1 MTRERGEDQ
10 AQAGPSAED
19 DAPLRDGDGA
29 PNRSDDGTPV
39 REAAGPIPEAG
50 MLGRIVDKGGWIF
63 AAGIFVAM
71 LILIQEIVLRY
82 VFNNPTSWAHE
93 TTVFL
98 CGAAFVYGGLFCAAR
113 NEHIRVVLIYDA
125 VPPRV
130 RRVFDVIISAVC
142 ALASAFF
149 AYAAVLMVQRA
160 AFRPDG
166 TFRLE
171 SSGSA
176 WDPVYPGVLK
186 IFLMGVLFVLTAQF
200 LIMAVNYARG
210 VRR

>member
-1 MTRERGEDQ
+1 MADETRAEDQ
-10 AQAGPSAED
+10 PQAGPSAED
-19 DAPLRDGDGA
+19 DDLARKFAEGEMP
-29 PNRSDDGTPV
+29 
-39 REAAGPIPEAG
+39 REKAGPIPEAG
-50 MLGRIVDKGGWIF
+50 ILGRIIDRGGWIF
-63 AAGIFVAM
+63 AAGIFIAM

-82 VFNNPTSWAHE
+82 VFNNPTAWAHE

-113 NEHIRVVLIYDA
+113 DEHIRVVLIYDA
-125 VPPRV
+125 IPDRA
-130 RRVFDVIISAVC
+130 RRVLDIVISLVC
-142 ALASAFF
+142 ALAAGFF
-149 AYAAVLMVQRA
+149 AYAAILMVQKA

-166 TFRLE
+166 SIRLE

-186 IFLMGVLFVLTAQF
+186 IFLMVVLFVMTAQF
-200 LIMAVNYARG
+200 VILAVNYARG

>member
-1 MTRERGEDQ
+1 MTRRTDPEE
-10 AQAGPSAED
+10 APQAGPSAETD
-19 DAPLRDGDGA
+19 EIAAPEDAPAL
-29 PNRSDDGTPV
+29 
-39 REAAGPIPEAG
+39 REASGPIPEAG
-50 MLGRIVDKGGWIF
+50 FMGRIVDRGGWIF

-82 VFNNPTSWAHE
+82 VFNNPTAWAHE

-113 NEHIRVVLIYDA
+113 DEHIRVVLIYDA
-125 VPPRV
+125 IPPRV
-130 RRVFDVIISAVC
+130 RRIFDVVISLVC
-142 ALASAFF
+142 ALASGFF
-149 AYAAVLMVQRA
+149 AYAAILMVQKA

-166 TFRLE
+166 SFRLE

-186 IFLMGVLFVLTAQF
+186 IFLMVILFVLTAQF
-200 LIMAVNYARG
+200 LILAVNYARG